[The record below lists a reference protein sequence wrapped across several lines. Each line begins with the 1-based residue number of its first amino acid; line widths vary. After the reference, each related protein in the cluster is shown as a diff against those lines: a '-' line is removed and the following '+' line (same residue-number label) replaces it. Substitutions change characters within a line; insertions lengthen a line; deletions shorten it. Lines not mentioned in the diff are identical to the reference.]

1 MMVIKGRGQCF
12 LRTEMIKKIDLQDEN
27 NLSHY
32 IDKDNQGWL
41 SLVHILS
48 LSLSFSFSLSL
59 SHTHTHFSKSI
70 VASAVGKQKSIVS
83 SNVVAFPCYQP
94 EDREFSKHLWL
105 FF

>member
-1 MMVIKGRGQCF
+1 MVIKGGGQCF

-48 LSLSFSFSLSL
+48 LPLSLSL
-59 SHTHTHFSKSI
+59 THFSKSI
-70 VASAVGKQKSIVS
+70 VASAVGKQKRHRI
-83 SNVVAFPCYQP
+83 QP
-94 EDREFSKHLWL
+94 HGGLSLL
-105 FF
+105 SA

>member
-1 MMVIKGRGQCF
+1 MVIKGRGQCF

-41 SLVHILS
+41 PLVHILS
-48 LSLSFSFSLSL
+48 LSLTPISLRVL
-59 SHTHTHFSKSI
+59 LLLQLVNKK
-70 VASAVGKQKSIVS
+70 GIVS
-83 SNVVAFPCYQP
+83 SNMVAFPCYQP
-94 EDREFSKHLWL
+94 EDREFFKHLWL